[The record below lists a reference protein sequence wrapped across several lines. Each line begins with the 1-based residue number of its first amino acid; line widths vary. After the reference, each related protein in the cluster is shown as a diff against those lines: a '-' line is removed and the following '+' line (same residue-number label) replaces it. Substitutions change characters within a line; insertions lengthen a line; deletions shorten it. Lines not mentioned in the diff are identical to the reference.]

1 MSKINSLNSQ
11 IDKLKKQLQDE
22 LNKRYMEVGKIASK
36 YDLHL
41 MLDKDLNEEFSKIS
55 KEINTWIKST
65 THLF

>member
-55 KEINTWIKST
+55 KEINT
-65 THLF
+65 

>member
-1 MSKINSLNSQ
+1 MESKTMLKINSINSQ

-41 MLDKDLNEEFSKIS
+41 ISDKELNKVFSKIN
-55 KEINTWIKST
+55 KDINYE
-65 THLF
+65 